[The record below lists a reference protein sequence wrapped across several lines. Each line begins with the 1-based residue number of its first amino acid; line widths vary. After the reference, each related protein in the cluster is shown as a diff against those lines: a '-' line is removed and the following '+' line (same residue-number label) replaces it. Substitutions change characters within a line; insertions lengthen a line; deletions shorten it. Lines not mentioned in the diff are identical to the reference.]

1 MKYIKKLSIGLVIAV
16 LSSGIFIGLVPSKA
30 YAAPGDPISIKDQY
44 VIYRSADL
52 LKKCIFIAN
61 EYKTTNEKDVINS
74 IFKTD
79 GGENQIGKL
88 YGKFL
93 GTNDTEFECNTPKYI
108 NAALSKLGYDDI
120 YNFAAEMGFPNDKL
134 TKKDLDTKI
143 DKRVQ
148 DKGVPN
154 DLYGTR
160 RFRYWYYTTVFEAS
174 LAEGGCKG
182 TLADEP
188 SATAKT
194 NIGPSSFWN
203 VGRDGKLKEY
213 KYARYEVET
222 GSNLPDLDDEVLKNT
237 GLGTSEITCIKI
249 AREITK
255 ERAEAYAAFLDT
267 PEGGAEKPANA
278 AGTSGTGSDSIG
290 SGGDGDDNLSVQ
302 CSFNAFNPASY
313 FICPLIAGF
322 ITAMNELDQAIT
334 DQLNVNTATL
344 IQGDE
349 ADDFKQVWTNM
360 RNLAISFIVIVG
372 LLMVIGTAV
381 EVGPFDPY
389 TVKKVMPRLLVAVIV
404 ISLSWPLVIFLIDA
418 SNSLGLTIKG
428 LIQQP
433 FEDILNKP
441 IQFSGGQQ
449 WAAAA
454 GIAGAGVAL
463 GIVGLLSFVATAF
476 LGVALAFLVLVLR
489 QILVILLA
497 IIAPIAIAMYILPNT
512 QKAGK
517 AWWDLFARA
526 LLVFPIIAAFIA
538 TGRVFAAITVANSG
552 GSPGPINGFIAFF
565 AYYGPYFA
573 LPFAFRLAGGAVA
586 QIGGFVNDRGR
597 GGFDRLKKFR
607 QGQTQKNIQGIRTD
621 TRWKG
626 EGRLSRIG
634 NNALFTASQA
644 PKLGL
649 KGVAGY
655 AGVKRYAG
663 DKNRLE
669 SAKSA
674 ERLRYSQQQ
683 AQAPENQAARSILAN
698 EDYAMAV
705 LASGGNEAGM
715 RKYLEGEVSSGRAN
729 YSAQQIET
737 AVAGLSRARRDVG
750 TEALKDMAF
759 TAAMG
764 SKTGFSSPTGAADA
778 LQMMSSIAG
787 GDEGRLQYLYGEGRK
802 AAEGARRDDLSAFG
816 WGDGLREAANISA
829 AVATG
834 DKSQIQAAKVQ
845 SQATLTDKVVSSKG
859 SGQLATGHSNSVDAL
874 APAFQRRIDRATTP
888 EQRAQALAAT
898 ANLLDVSASASED
911 NAAVVAKILQQKQA
925 SGKTLGQEIDAAR
938 SDPLFQTYRREYGSA
953 QEEKNLRTP
962 AGDGGG
968 FNPHGYI

>member
-16 LSSGIFIGLVPSKA
+16 LSSGIFVGLVPSKA
-30 YAAPGDPISIKDQY
+30 YAAPGDPIAIKDQY
-44 VIYRSADL
+44 VIYKSADL

-61 EYKTTNEKDVINS
+61 EYKSTNAQDVINS

-79 GGENQIGKL
+79 GGADAGIGKL

-93 GTNDTEFECNTPKYI
+93 GNTDIGSFECNTPKTI
-108 NAALSKLGYDDI
+108 NAALSRLGYDDI

-134 TKKDLDTKI
+134 TKRDLDTKI

-160 RFRYWYYTTVFEAS
+160 RFRYWYYNTVFRAS
-174 LAEGGCKG
+174 LADGGCKG

-203 VGRDGKLKEY
+203 VGTDGVVKEY
-213 KYARYEVET
+213 KYARYDVET
-222 GSNLPDLDDEVLKNT
+222 GNNLPDLDDEVLKNT
-237 GLGTSEITCIKI
+237 GLGTNEITCIKI

-255 ERAEAYAAFLDT
+255 ERADAYAAFLTT
-267 PEGGAEKPANA
+267 PEGGAEKPANT
-278 AGTSGTGSDSIG
+278 AGTSGTGSDSTG

-334 DQLNVNTATL
+334 DQLNVNTAAL

-349 ADDFKQVWTNM
+349 ADDFKQVWNNM

-441 IQFSGGQQ
+441 LQFSGGQQ

-552 GSPGPINGFIAFF
+552 GSPGTIEGFIAFF

-607 QGQTQKNIQGIRTD
+607 QGQTQKNIEGIKSDNRF
-621 TRWKG
+621 KG
-626 EGRLSRIG
+626 TNRLSRG
-634 NNALFTASQA
+634 ASNALFMGSQA
-644 PKLGL
+644 SSVGVAGLVNPKLGRDRMR
-649 KGVAGY
+649 ASTSE
-655 AGVKRYAG
+655 KRMELYNKARENANVRG
-663 DKNRLE
+663 ILANDDF
-669 SAKSA
+669 
-674 ERLRYSQQQ
+674 
-683 AQAPENQAARSILAN
+683 AQAAVSGDGSEAAIKKHLVGERGYSDVDANQAA
-698 EDYAMAV
+698 
-705 LASGGNEAGM
+705 
-715 RKYLEGEVSSGRAN
+715 
-729 YSAQQIET
+729 QQIM
-737 AVAGLSRARRDVG
+737 RARREVG
-750 TEALKDMAF
+750 VEAFNDSALVA
-759 TAAMG
+759 TAG
-764 SKTGFSSPTGAADA
+764 SGTGFKGGSGEMLSQIG
-778 LQMMSSIAG
+778 LMSK
-787 GDEGRLQYLYGEGRK
+787 GDSQRESFLYNESRK
-802 AAEGARRDDLSAFG
+802 AAEAAGRTDLMGYSFGEGIDAIQQLKKPGADVQTVTEKLNDKVIESKGAGAL
-816 WGDGLREAANISA
+816 
-829 AVATG
+829 ATS
-834 DKSQIQAAKVQ
+834 KSQSVKNLSGAVQRRLDKARNEMIAAPGD
-845 SQATLTDKVVSSKG
+845 ADKEAEYKR
-859 SGQLATGHSNSVDAL
+859 AL
-874 APAFQRRIDRATTP
+874 AS
-888 EQRAQALAAT
+888 T
-898 ANLLDVSASASED
+898 ANMLDVSSSASPE
-911 NAAVVAKILQQKQA
+911 NAAVLAGILQQD
-925 SGKTLGQEIDAAR
+925 SGAVKKNNQGQVIKRLTLGEHIEDMR
-938 SDPLFQTYRREYGSA
+938 SDPTFATYRREYGSA
-953 QEEKNLRTP
+953 QAQAQAKSGSQTP
-962 AGDGGG
+962 QT
-968 FNPHGYI
+968 PTTPVI